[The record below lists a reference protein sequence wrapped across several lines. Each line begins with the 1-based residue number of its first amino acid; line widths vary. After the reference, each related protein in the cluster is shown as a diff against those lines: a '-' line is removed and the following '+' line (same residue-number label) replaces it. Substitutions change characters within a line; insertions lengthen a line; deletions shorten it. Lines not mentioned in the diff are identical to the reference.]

1 MVIAGV
7 SCPSFMMLT
16 FDLFL
21 QSYPGAD
28 NSTTLTTTQ
37 GYRSVSNIKLIYIIV
52 FVSLSSHGMV
62 SGMLFL
68 SPQYNFRVWAAE
80 MQTKSMIPLNLS

>member
-1 MVIAGV
+1 MVIAAILISKLYGAD
-7 SCPSFMMLT
+7 F

-37 GYRSVSNIKLIYIIV
+37 GYRSVSNIKLIYIIL
-52 FVSLSSHGMV
+52 FVSLSSDGMV
-62 SGMLFL
+62 SECCFCHVSITFVCGLKKC
-68 SPQYNFRVWAAE
+68 R
-80 MQTKSMIPLNLS
+80 